1 MLTIDSWLRKNGERF
16 RHELEI
22 LAREYFGI
30 SKAEFIC
37 RSDQGITSNL
47 KNYLSDALVR
57 LKRGTPLAYLLGYK
71 EFWSLD
77 FQVNR
82 NVLVP
87 RPETELIIEKSITL
101 ANHGDRVLELGTG
114 SGAIAIALAKERPD
128 LSITATDISIQALE
142 VAREN
147 ARKHKCKITL
157 ERSDWFESVGGKWNL
172 ILSNPPYIAEG
183 DPYLNSLEMEPRVAL
198 VSGPTGFEALDVLIE
213 NAHNHLKPCGHLIIE
228 HGIGQAQEIKKKL
241 ASHNFTK
248 ISSHKDLASIN
259 RIVTAQWVSPE
270 YG

>member
-30 SKAEFIC
+30 SEAEFIC

-47 KNYLSDALVR
+47 KNYLSDALVK
-57 LKRGTPLAYLLGYK
+57 LKKGTPLAYLLGYK

-87 RPETELIIEKSITL
+87 RPETELIIEKSIEL
-101 ANHGDRVLELGTG
+101 ANHGGSVLELGTG

-128 LSITATDISIQALE
+128 LTITATDISIQALD

-147 ARKHKCKITL
+147 VMKHMCEITL
-157 ERSDWFESVGGKWNL
+157 EHADWFASIDGKWNL

-183 DPYLNSLEMEPRVAL
+183 DPYLNSLEMEPRLAL
-198 VSGPTGFEALDVLIE
+198 VSGPTGFEALEVIIE
-213 NAHNHLKPCGHLIIE
+213 NAHNHLQSSGHLVIE
-228 HGIGQAQEIKKKL
+228 HGIGQAQVIKKEL
-241 ASHNFTK
+241 ARHNFTK
-248 ISSHKDLASIN
+248 ITSHKDLANID